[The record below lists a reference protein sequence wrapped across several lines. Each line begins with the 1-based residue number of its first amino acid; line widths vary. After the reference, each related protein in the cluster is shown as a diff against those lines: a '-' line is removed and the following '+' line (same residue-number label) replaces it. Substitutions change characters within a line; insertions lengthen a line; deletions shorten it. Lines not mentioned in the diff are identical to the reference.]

1 MAHHL
6 IMLCSYPLC
15 LYSYSFIRACR
26 TLPSSPSP
34 PRHCCL
40 RRHYR
45 CRHISC
51 RHCSH
56 RPYHCPCRRLP
67 VFPSSVVNCCRS
79 HHRLVVVSWVPI
91 YPAFHHEPIQIY
103 RRRILKK
110 VPQGSKQR
118 CNKFGLLTWL
128 QPEMSGMLMEAK
140 G

>member
-45 CRHISC
+45 CRHIVSC

-79 HHRLVVVSWVPI
+79 HHRLVVVSSPPPLVSIVVERLHARQLRKP
-91 YPAFHHEPIQIY
+91 PPMGLLSAEEG
-103 RRRILKK
+103 RRRRRRS
-110 VPQGSKQR
+110 PRSRRRRHARQR
-118 CNKFGLLTWL
+118 
-128 QPEMSGMLMEAK
+128 
-140 G
+140 